1 MLELS
6 EKGFKACMT
15 KMHQSA
21 IMNMLGTNEKWGAWE
36 KKYKIPEKT
45 DRKEKKE
52 WKERKEKKTNGN
64 FITEK
69 HVKPKYQYQWIGS
82 TGRWRVE

>member
-21 IMNMLGTNEKWGAWE
+21 IMNMLGTNEKWGA
-36 KKYKIPEKT
+36 
-45 DRKEKKE
+45 
-52 WKERKEKKTNGN
+52 
-64 FITEK
+64 
-69 HVKPKYQYQWIGS
+69 
-82 TGRWRVE
+82 

>member
-1 MLELS
+1 
-6 EKGFKACMT
+6 
-15 KMHQSA
+15 MHQSA

-52 WKERKEKKTNGN
+52 WKERKKKKNKWKFYNWKTC
-64 FITEK
+64 
-69 HVKPKYQYQWIGS
+69 
-82 TGRWRVE
+82 